1 MNGATAQ
8 DAQEIMIKV
17 LDTCR
22 KEDREGF
29 LVDTIECLLIDI
41 EKNETCI
48 DSFFEEMQDHL
59 EGYTDVTFQSE
70 Y

>member
-1 MNGATAQ
+1 MHGATAQ

-59 EGYTDVTFQSE
+59 EGYTNVAFTSE

>member
-1 MNGATAQ
+1 MHGATAQ

-41 EKNETCI
+41 EKNETWI